1 MKKFKIPGLLKN
13 YKKQNIKNL
22 ANMLVK
28 NSTTFIKNTNK
39 KFVNAFN
46 KIGTITKNTFTAA
59 KSRISKLPKA
69 SLIAV
74 TVLAIITFGTTAYF
88 SGIINTFNR
97 VQDPYVEVNI
107 EPKITT
113 PPSVIPSD
121 PEVVGTPSFPEV
133 EENNM
138 TMVEEG
144 QASENNVTLEQ
155 VDQNNLS
162 ENDMLAEKT
171 NINLIKP
178 AEGEV
183 IREFGFNYSKTFN
196 DYRFHDGIDIGVAA
210 GSEVVAAGPGKV
222 VNVTH
227 TDMEKYTV
235 VINHGSYLE
244 TIYKHV
250 GEIEV
255 QKGDTVKEG
264 QKIGIITEPGLWDE
278 DTGPHLHFS
287 ITYRGNKVN
296 PEKYLGEL

>member
-1 MKKFKIPGLLKN
+1 MKKFKIPGLIKN
-13 YKKQNIKNL
+13 YKKPNINKL
-22 ANMLVK
+22 ANNVIN
-28 NSTTFIKNTNK
+28 NSTVFIKSTNK
-39 KFVNAFN
+39 KFINTYK
-46 KIGTITKNTFTAA
+46 KIGSITKSIFTAA
-59 KSRISKLPKA
+59 KSKIAKLPKA

-74 TVLAIITFGTTAYF
+74 TVLAIITFGATAYF
-88 SGIINTFNR
+88 SGLINTFNR
-97 VQDPYVEVNI
+97 TPEPYVEVNI
-107 EPKITT
+107 EPEVEITT
-113 PPSVIPSD
+113 PPSVIPTD

-133 EENNM
+133 ESNNKI
-138 TMVEEG
+138 
-144 QASENNVTLEQ
+144 TLEQ
-155 VDQNNLS
+155 SDQNS
-162 ENDMLAEKT
+162 SGEDVLAEKT